1 MQVTPLHRDSP
12 TKAACLLYGITRFI
26 VYSIMQRLSKL
37 LAIHRTEVPPVLLS
51 ASYFF
56 TVLCGY
62 NFLRPVREAM
72 GVSGGM
78 NDLRWLFAVTSVVSL
93 VVVLCFGGLVART
106 NRRKFIPI
114 AYLLVIVCLL
124 LFSGILILD
133 IASGGGLIGSSSETD
148 LSRLVGYVFFVWLS
162 VANLFVTSVF
172 WAFMVDIYTVEQGKR
187 VFAFIGIGGT
197 LGALIGGWAT
207 SIISSNT
214 ESPYLP
220 VGLMLTGAAFF
231 GLSIFLVLLLD
242 RITGSD
248 APSSSITRDFD
259 SQKVPEVDGPFWEG
273 LRAVLSSPY
282 LLGIGLYVILM
293 AISNTLI
300 YFAQANIVFTNT
312 DTFSERVAGFAQFD
326 ALAQALTLITQLF
339 ITTHLIKRLGVGWT
353 LSILPAV
360 TILGFA
366 TLSIWTA
373 YGVMAIFQAVH
384 RATRY
389 AVARPARE
397 TLFSVVST
405 SEKYK
410 AKPVVDVFLYRG
422 GDLAGV
428 GVEGAFAAIGLS
440 ISGIA
445 GATIPLAGIWSL
457 LSLRLAR
464 TQDQHKDVAD
474 AK

>member
-1 MQVTPLHRDSP
+1 MQVNPLHGDSHS
-12 TKAACLLYGITRFI
+12 TAACLLYGITRFI

-37 LAIHRTEVPPVLLS
+37 LSIHRTELPPVLLS

-187 VFAFIGIGGT
+187 VFGFIGIGGT

-220 VGLMLTGAAFF
+220 
-231 GLSIFLVLLLD
+231 
-242 RITGSD
+242 
-248 APSSSITRDFD
+248 
-259 SQKVPEVDGPFWEG
+259 
-273 LRAVLSSPY
+273 AVSY
-282 LLGIGLYVILM
+282 
-293 AISNTLI
+293 TH
-300 YFAQANIVFTNT
+300 
-312 DTFSERVAGFAQFD
+312 
-326 ALAQALTLITQLF
+326 LTLPT
-339 ITTHLIKRLGVGWT
+339 
-353 LSILPAV
+353 
-360 TILGFA
+360 
-366 TLSIWTA
+366 
-373 YGVMAIFQAVH
+373 
-384 RATRY
+384 
-389 AVARPARE
+389 
-397 TLFSVVST
+397 
-405 SEKYK
+405 K
-410 AKPVVDVFLYRG
+410 A
-422 GDLAGV
+422 
-428 GVEGAFAAIGLS
+428 
-440 ISGIA
+440 
-445 GATIPLAGIWSL
+445 
-457 LSLRLAR
+457 
-464 TQDQHKDVAD
+464 
-474 AK
+474 

>member
-1 MQVTPLHRDSP
+1 MKSLIGCWHNN
-12 TKAACLLYGITRFI
+12 LLYSFSKKLIINYQQLQGSQEQLTHLQFG
-26 VYSIMQRLSKL
+26 LS
-37 LAIHRTEVPPVLLS
+37 H
-51 ASYFF
+51 
-56 TVLCGY
+56 
-62 NFLRPVREAM
+62 
-72 GVSGGM
+72 
-78 NDLRWLFAVTSVVSL
+78 
-93 VVVLCFGGLVART
+93 
-106 NRRKFIPI
+106 
-114 AYLLVIVCLL
+114 

-373 YGVMAIFQAVH
+373 SGQPDTLSPGLPE
-384 RATRY
+384 RRY
-389 AVARPARE
+389 
-397 TLFSVVST
+397 
-405 SEKYK
+405 
-410 AKPVVDVFLYRG
+410 
-422 GDLAGV
+422 LA
-428 GVEGAFAAIGLS
+428 S
-440 ISGIA
+440 
-445 GATIPLAGIWSL
+445 SL
-457 LSLRLAR
+457 LRKNTKPS
-464 TQDQHKDVAD
+464 Q
-474 AK
+474 

>member
-1 MQVTPLHRDSP
+1 
-12 TKAACLLYGITRFI
+12 
-26 VYSIMQRLSKL
+26 MQRLSKL
-37 LAIHRTEVPPVLLS
+37 LAIHRTELPPVLLS

-133 IASGGGLIGSSSETD
+133 ITSGGGLIGSSSETD
-148 LSRLVGYVFFVWLS
+148 LSRIVGYVFFVWLS

-207 SIISSNT
+207 SIISGST

-231 GLSIFLVLLLD
+231 SLSIFLVLWLD
-242 RITGSD
+242 RVTGGG
-248 APSSSITRDFD
+248 APSSSITWDSD
-259 SQKVPEVDGPFWEG
+259 SQKAPEVGG
-273 LRAVLSSPY
+273 
-282 LLGIGLYVILM
+282 
-293 AISNTLI
+293 
-300 YFAQANIVFTNT
+300 AQTK
-312 DTFSERVAGFAQFD
+312 
-326 ALAQALTLITQLF
+326 
-339 ITTHLIKRLGVGWT
+339 TTAETMV
-353 LSILPAV
+353 
-360 TILGFA
+360 
-366 TLSIWTA
+366 
-373 YGVMAIFQAVH
+373 
-384 RATRY
+384 
-389 AVARPARE
+389 RPK
-397 TLFSVVST
+397 VV
-405 SEKYK
+405 
-410 AKPVVDVFLYRG
+410 P
-422 GDLAGV
+422 
-428 GVEGAFAAIGLS
+428 
-440 ISGIA
+440 
-445 GATIPLAGIWSL
+445 
-457 LSLRLAR
+457 RLAR
-464 TQDQHKDVAD
+464 TSATAGETAARLASRCRSATRLAAASRGTARSRGRTRTILLRSVENGAPTRISSDTHQ
-474 AK
+474 

>member
-1 MQVTPLHRDSP
+1 
-12 TKAACLLYGITRFI
+12 
-26 VYSIMQRLSKL
+26 MQRLSKL
-37 LAIHRTEVPPVLLS
+37 LAIHRTELPPVLLS

-248 APSSSITRDFD
+248 VPSSSITRDFG

-464 TQDQHKDVAD
+464 TQDQHKGVVD